1 MGEENAAV
9 EEMIESAIGLLSSLV
24 SSTSPAR
31 LSAAHYQQRVTRVEQ
46 IGRLV
51 DALRVSHAAEAEN
64 RVASPVD
71 SLGAAGYAS
80 AKHAVAQLTSISEPE
95 AARRIRVGTALAEGV
110 AISGAATS
118 ARYPAIAAAVSA
130 GAMGLE
136 AADLLV
142 RELDA
147 VARRVDPVVLHTAE
161 QSLVDLASGS
171 ETAPPLRVELVR
183 DQVKAFI
190 LAIDPDGARP
200 TEVRARQQ
208 RKVNIGR
215 ETEDGLV
222 PVSGLLTCEVGAT
235 LRRLLDA
242 HSRRVAFPDYDTHT
256 DEHTDDA
263 PFVPADDRTPEQRR
277 HDALAD
283 VLSAAVRVKDAPQ
296 LAGSSPAITV
306 TVTAEA
312 LESHDGVGYID
323 GFATPVSIE
332 TIERL
337 IDSRGMQTVTMNA
350 AGRILALGSA
360 QRCFTGAQRR
370 AITARD
376 GGCVIPGCTTPAG
389 WCEVHHVIPWRNGGA
404 THTDNG
410 VLLCWGHH
418 QRIDSGPWR
427 LSMPDGVPHV
437 RGPGHPEWTPT
448 LQARTRRRLP
458 RTG

>member
-1 MGEENAAV
+1 MGEENAVADEV
-9 EEMIESAIGLLSSLV
+9 IESAIGMLSSLV
-24 SSTSPAR
+24 STSAPSS
-31 LSAAHYQQRVTRVEQ
+31 LSAAHYLERLPRVEQ
-46 IGRLV
+46 LGRLV
-51 DALRVSHAAEAEN
+51 DALRVSHAADAEN
-64 RVASPVD
+64 RIASPID

-80 AKHAVAQLTSISEPE
+80 AKHAVAQLTSVSEFE
-95 AARRIRVGTALAEGV
+95 AARRIRVGTAVSDGV
-110 AISGAATS
+110 SLSGAPTS
-118 ARYPAIAAAVSA
+118 PRYPEIARALSE
-130 GAMGLE
+130 GRIGIE
-136 AADLLV
+136 AADVLV

-161 QSLVDLASGS
+161 QSLIDLASGS
-171 ETAPPLRVELVR
+171 ESVPPLRVELVR
-183 DQVKAFI
+183 DQAKAFI

-200 TEVRARQQ
+200 AELRARRQ
-208 RKVNIGR
+208 RKVNIGH
-215 ETEDGLV
+215 ETEDGLI

-235 LRRLLDA
+235 LKRLLDA
-242 HSRRVAFPDYDTHT
+242 HARSVAFPDAGLDS
-256 DEHTDDA
+256 EPEDA
-263 PFVPADDRTPEQRR
+263 PSASADGRSPAQRR

-283 VLSAAVRVKDAPQ
+283 VLSAAVRVKDAPE

-312 LESHDGVGYID
+312 LESQNGVGYID
-323 GFATPVSIE
+323 GQATPVSRE
-332 TIERL
+332 SIERL
-337 IDSRGMQTVTMNA
+337 IDSRGLQVVTLNP
-350 AGRILALGSA
+350 AGRILSLGSA
-360 QRCFTGAQRR
+360 QRCFTASQRR

-437 RGPGHPEWTPT
+437 RGPGHPEWTSTKP
-448 LQARTRRRLP
+448 ARSRRRLP

>member
-1 MGEENAAV
+1 MGEQEAV
-9 EEMIESAIGLLSSLV
+9 ADELIESAIELLASLV
-24 SSTSPAR
+24 SSTSPSR
-31 LSAAHYQQRVTRVEQ
+31 LSADHYLQRVPRLEHL
-46 IGRLV
+46 GRLV
-51 DALRVSHAAEAEN
+51 DALRVLHAAEAD
-64 RVASPVD
+64 RRIGSPVD
-71 SLGAAGYAS
+71 TLSAAGYAS
-80 AKHAVAQLTSISEPE
+80 AKHAVAQLTSVSEFE
-95 AARRIRVGTALAEGV
+95 AARRIRVGTALSEGT

-118 ARYPAIAAAVSA
+118 ARYPTIASAVSA
-130 GAMGLE
+130 GTIGLE
-136 AADLLV
+136 AADVLV

-147 VARRVDPVVLHTAE
+147 VARCVDPLVLHAAE
-161 QSLVDLASGS
+161 QSLVELAAG
-171 ETAPPLRVELVR
+171 TRTTPPLRVELVR

-200 TEVRARQQ
+200 TEVRARRQ
-208 RKVNIGR
+208 RRVNLGQ

-242 HSRRVAFPDYDTHT
+242 HSRRVAFPHT
-256 DEHTDDA
+256 ELDGDPGDA
-263 PFVPADDRTPEQRR
+263 LPASADGRSPEQRR

-283 VLSAAVRVKDAPQ
+283 ILSAAVRVKDAPE

-312 LESHDGVGYID
+312 LASENGVGYID
-323 GFATPVSIE
+323 GQATPVSVA
-332 TIERL
+332 TIDRL
-337 IDSRGMQTVTMNA
+337 IDSRGVQAVTLNT
-350 AGRILALGSA
+350 AGRVLALGSS
-360 QRCFTGAQRR
+360 QRCFTASQRR

-389 WCEVHHVIPWRNGGA
+389 WCEVHHVVPWRNGGA

-418 QRIDSGPWR
+418 HRIESGPWR

-437 RGPGHPEWTPT
+437 RGPGHPEWTST
-448 LQARTRRRLP
+448 TQARTRRPLP

>member
-24 SSTSPAR
+24 SSTSPAH
-31 LSAAHYQQRVTRVEQ
+31 LSAAHYQQRVPRVEHL
-46 IGRLV
+46 GRLV
-51 DALRVSHAAEAEN
+51 DALRVSHAAEATN

-71 SLGAAGYAS
+71 SLGAAGFAS
-80 AKHAVAQLTSISEPE
+80 AKHAVAGLTSVSESE

-118 ARYPAIAAAVSA
+118 ARYPAIAVAVSA
-130 GAMGLE
+130 GAIGLE

-147 VARRVDPVVLHTAE
+147 VSRRVDPVVLHAAE
-161 QSLVDLASGS
+161 QSLVDLAAGS

-200 TEVRARQQ
+200 TEVRARHQ

-215 ETEDGLV
+215 ETEDGLI

-235 LRRLLDA
+235 LQRLLDA
-242 HSRRVAFPDYDTHT
+242 HSRRVAFPDLD
-256 DEHTDDA
+256 DDA
-263 PFVPADDRTPEQRR
+263 SYVPADDRTPEQRR

-283 VLSAAVRVKDAPQ
+283 VLSAAVRVEDAPE

-312 LESHDGVGYID
+312 LESQDGVGYID
-323 GFATPVSIE
+323 GFATPVSID

-350 AGRILALGSA
+350 AGRILSLGSA

-437 RGPGHPEWTPT
+437 RGPGHSEWTPT